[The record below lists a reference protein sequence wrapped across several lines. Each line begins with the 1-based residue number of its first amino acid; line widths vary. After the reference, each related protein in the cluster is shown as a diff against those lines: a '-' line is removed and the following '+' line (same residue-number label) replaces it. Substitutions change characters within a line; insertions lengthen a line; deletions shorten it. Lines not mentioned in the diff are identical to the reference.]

1 MLTYLVMVNQRRYIS
16 TDLLGELIAVICFVI
31 LLIPVNL
38 LLVTKP
44 GSGLALL
51 TVLQF
56 EF

>member
-51 TVLQF
+51 TVLKF
-56 EF
+56 EL